1 MTKHY
6 IKLCYVKRN
15 LRKKSTSLT
24 WTRRD
29 ACLQFFSFA
38 SPKDGLFGGS

>member
-1 MTKHY
+1 MTKRY

-15 LRKKSTSLT
+15 LWKKSTSLT
-24 WTRRD
+24 WMRRD

-38 SPKDGLFGGS
+38 SPKYFLFRGS

>member
-15 LRKKSTSLT
+15 LWKKSTSLT
-24 WTRRD
+24 WMGRV